1 MIGFPYIYY
10 IVSPQSDL
18 LHIIVQF
25 HNQEVDIDRIHG
37 FYKDF
42 ISFTY
47 THFYVFILQ
56 SLSRVQFFVTP

>member
-10 IVSPQSDL
+10 IASPQTDL

-37 FYKDF
+37 LY
-42 ISFTY
+42 
-47 THFYVFILQ
+47 
-56 SLSRVQFFVTP
+56 